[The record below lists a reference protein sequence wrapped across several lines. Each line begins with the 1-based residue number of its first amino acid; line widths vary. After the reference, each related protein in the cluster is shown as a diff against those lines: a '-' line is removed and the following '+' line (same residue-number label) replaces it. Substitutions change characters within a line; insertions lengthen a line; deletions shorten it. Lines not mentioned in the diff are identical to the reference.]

1 MLSLWCFGRAV
12 FLQQRWNV
20 CGVLLHKIVGGTS
33 VDSSH
38 SGCIRGAG
46 GKKAEV
52 CIVWSLGEFRAYQG
66 SIGIGVCLGDDCDY
80 LGLSAQLLAFMD
92 GLLNRYSSVCI
103 KT

>member
-1 MLSLWCFGRAV
+1 MLSLWCFGRAD

-20 CGVLLHKIVGGTS
+20 CGVLLHMIGGGTL

-52 CIVWSLGEFRAYQG
+52 CIVWSSGESRAYQG
-66 SIGIGVCLGDDCDY
+66 SICIGVCPGDNCDY
-80 LGLSAQLLAFMD
+80 LGLSAQLLAFMG
-92 GLLNRYSSVCI
+92 GLLN
-103 KT
+103 T